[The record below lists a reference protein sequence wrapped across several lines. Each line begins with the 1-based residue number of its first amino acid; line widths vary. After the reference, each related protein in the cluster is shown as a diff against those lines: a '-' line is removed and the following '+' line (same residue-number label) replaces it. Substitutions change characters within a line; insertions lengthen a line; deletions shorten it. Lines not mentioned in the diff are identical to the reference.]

1 VSLEATPSLKLK
13 RLKRKTVPLPANQI
27 SFIVTFEELNLNKHL
42 LKALA
47 NMEFEY
53 ATPIQEQAFSV
64 IMSGKNV
71 VGIAQ
76 TGTGKTLAY
85 LLPIIRQLNFSTQRD
100 PKVLILAPTHELV
113 IQIWDEIKKLTEY
126 SGIRSLGV
134 FGGGNINKQKQ
145 AVYDGCDILVGT
157 PGRLLDLAYTGIL
170 GLKSIQKLV
179 IDEVDEMLSLG
190 FRTQLNNLLEMLPE
204 KRQNLLFSATLTDD
218 VEALINTYFI
228 YAERIEVTPHGTPI
242 DRIKQSAY
250 HVPNFD
256 TKVSL
261 LEIILEDKALQK
273 VLIFVKTKK
282 MADRLFDKI
291 QTKFPDNIG
300 VIHSNKAHNTRMN
313 AVKNFESG
321 KHRVLI
327 ATDVI
332 ARGMDI
338 QDVTHIINFDLPE
351 TQGDYIHRIGRTGRA
366 DKDGMAISF
375 INNVEKQYQTE
386 IEDLMGIKI
395 PILELPEDVVIST
408 VFADSEIPSDEKPV
422 VKNYLRAPDLSQSQG
437 AFHEKKDKNKKQNS
451 LGPRS
456 KKRQYTKSGKH
467 IKKHRRR

>member
-1 VSLEATPSLKLK
+1 LKQRTFAMQL
-13 RLKRKTVPLPANQI
+13 N
-27 SFIVTFEELNLNKHL
+27 SNIVTFEELNLNKQL
-42 LKALA
+42 LKALKEQ
-47 NMEFEY
+47 EFEY
-53 ATPIQEQAFSV
+53 ATPIQEKAFSV

-85 LLPIIRQLNFSTQRD
+85 LLPILRQLSFSKQRD
-100 PKVLILAPTHELV
+100 PKVLVLAPTHELV
-113 IQIWDEIKKLTEY
+113 IQIWDEIKKLTQY

-145 AVYDGCDILVGT
+145 AVYEGCDILVGT
-157 PGRLLDLAYTGIL
+157 PGRLLDLAYTGVL

-190 FRTQLNNLLEMLPE
+190 FRTQLNNLLEMLPQR
-204 KRQNLLFSATLTDD
+204 RQNLLFSATLSDD
-218 VEALINTYFI
+218 VEALIQAYFV
-228 YAERIEVTPHGTPI
+228 YAERIEIAPHGTPI
-242 DRIKQSAY
+242 EKIKQSAY
-250 HVPNFD
+250 HVPNFN
-256 TKVSL
+256 TKVNL
-261 LEIILEDKALQK
+261 LEIILHDESFQK

-282 MADRLFDKI
+282 AADRLFEKI
-291 QTKFPDNIG
+291 NPSFPEQIG
-300 VIHSNKAHNTRMN
+300 IIHSNKAHNTRMN
-313 AVKNFESG
+313 AVNNFKDG
-321 KHRVLI
+321 KHRILI

-366 DKDGMAISF
+366 DKDGIAISF
-375 INNVEKQYQTE
+375 INNVEKEYQAE
-386 IEDLMGIKI
+386 IERLMGMKI
-395 PILELPEDVVIST
+395 PMQELPEGLTIST
-408 VFADSEIPSDEKPV
+408 VFADDEIPSNEKPF
-422 VKNYLRAPDLSQSQG
+422 VKNYLKAPDLSQSQG
-437 AFHEKKDKNKKQNS
+437 AFHEKKEKNKKSNS
-451 LGPRS
+451 IGPRS